1 MANPARITPTAWSGL
16 RFFCRAVLETA
27 KKLDFKP
34 DIIHCNDWHTGT
46 GLGLSICQK
55 IIENHRG
62 TIRVKN
68 QMGKGVIVYL
78 HLPLQ
83 KRPDYYKN

>member
-1 MANPARITPTAWSGL
+1 
-16 RFFCRAVLETA
+16 VE
-27 KKLDFKP
+27 
-34 DIIHCNDWHTGT
+34 
-46 GLGLSICQK
+46 
-55 IIENHRG
+55 
-62 TIRVKN
+62 N